1 MSLVLDRYN
10 KEDRKMTEKNYLIIS
25 ATMFA
30 LVAIMHFVRLLNH
43 WSLQIGTMTVPIW
56 GSWLVLL
63 IGVSLS
69 VWAFRL
75 ISRWEMSHQ

>member
-1 MSLVLDRYN
+1 
-10 KEDRKMTEKNYLIIS
+10 MTEKNYLIVS

-30 LVAIMHFVRLLNH
+30 LVALMHFVRLLNH
-43 WSLQIGTMTVPIW
+43 WSFQIGTMTVPIW

-63 IGVSLS
+63 IGFFLS